1 MGWKALG
8 TLATVLLILAESAA
22 RGEPIAALPANLTL
36 TVRTYDNFGVSAG
49 NLMTAQ
55 RLTAEAF
62 RQAGIVITWVKCS
75 RASDMSPMGKS
86 PRCAE
91 PPDGADVIVQI
102 VSGPRDPTS
111 YPNALGFS
119 VVSKEGREAPRLA
132 TVFADRVLSF
142 AHSAATNAGAVLGL
156 AMAHEIGH
164 VLLNTN
170 THADNGLMR
179 AVWFRSGLRRAAR
192 REARFH
198 RTEAENLREGLRSRI
213 QSAMSLSLQ
222 SEAHPSSTASLDLG
236 AEAPND

>member
-1 MGWKALG
+1 MGGKALG

-22 RGEPIAALPANLTL
+22 RGEPIAVLQANLTL

-49 NLMTAQ
+49 NLKTAQ
-55 RLTAEAF
+55 RVTAEAF
-62 RQAGIVITWVKCS
+62 REAGIVITWVKCS
-75 RASDMSPMGKS
+75 RASDRSPMGKS

-91 PPDGADVIVQI
+91 PPDSADVMVRI
-102 VSGPRDPTS
+102 VSGPRDPTT

-119 VVSKEGREAPRLA
+119 LVSEGREAPRLA

-142 AHSAATNAGAVLGL
+142 AQSAATNAGAVLGL

-170 THADNGLMR
+170 THANNGLMR
-179 AVWFRSGLRRAAR
+179 AMWFRSGLQRAAR

-198 RTEAENLREGLRSRI
+198 HTEAENMREGLRSRI
-213 QSAMSLSLQ
+213 QRAKSASLQ
-222 SEAHPSSTASLDLG
+222 LEARLV
-236 AEAPND
+236 E